1 MGASPLK
8 GYERLLKVLRY
19 IKMITLTDQ
28 LPKIIRQF
36 SLCVRSRLK
45 IVLISYSW
53 LSVIG
58 LFVTFR
64 GIPPPL
70 LLLKVFLAMTGT
82 ALGVYLWNDVCDFK
96 QDMVGKELSD
106 QSPSGRPLARGLVS
120 KSRMEIFS
128 AILVVLGLTA
138 SALINLNVLLI
149 QIAFLVVYV
158 LYSTEPIR
166 LKRIFLMKQVII
178 ATGGAIACLTA
189 GLAAGIITVQ
199 LLYLA
204 VLFALFIVGA
214 VPLGDIRDIEADR
227 VGEIRTIPI
236 VWGPE
241 FTIRLALTTFTAS
254 AATTWIGFYGLGFNV
269 ALPIIGTIVFIAFVF
284 VVYPLL
290 GHLGDLEYTVD
301 RLYSRGMPLFFILQ
315 IAVLLGS
322 LPF

>member
-1 MGASPLK
+1 M
-8 GYERLLKVLRY
+8 
-19 IKMITLTDQ
+19 
-28 LPKIIRQF
+28 
-36 SLCVRSRLK
+36 K

-58 LFVTFR
+58 LFITFR
-64 GIPPPL
+64 GLPPPI
-70 LLLKVFLAMTGT
+70 LLLKVFFSMTGV
-82 ALGVYLWNDVCDFK
+82 AMGVYLWNDVCDFK
-96 QDMVGKELSD
+96 QDRVGRDMSD

-128 AILVVLGLTA
+128 ALLVVSGLTV

-149 QIAFLVVYV
+149 QIAFLIIYV
-158 LYSTEPIR
+158 LYSTEPLR

-178 ATGGAIACLTA
+178 ATGGVIACLTA

-204 VLFALFIVGA
+204 GLFALFIIGAIPVGD
-214 VPLGDIRDIEADR
+214 LRDIEADR
-227 VGEIRTIPI
+227 VGGVRTIPI
-236 VWGPE
+236 VWGPG
-241 FTIRLALTTFTAS
+241 FTIKLALTTFTAS
-254 AATTWIGFYGLGFNV
+254 AVTTWIGFIGLGFNV
-269 ALPIIGTIVFIAFVF
+269 ALPIIGTIVFIAFVY

-290 GHLGDLEYTVD
+290 GHLGDLEYMVN

-322 LPF
+322 LPLN